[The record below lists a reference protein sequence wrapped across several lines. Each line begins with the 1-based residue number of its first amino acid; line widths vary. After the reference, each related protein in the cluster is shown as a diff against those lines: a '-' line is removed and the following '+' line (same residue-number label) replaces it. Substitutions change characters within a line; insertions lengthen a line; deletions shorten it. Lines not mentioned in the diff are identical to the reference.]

1 MTQSMLA
8 LLQMTDSALPV
19 GGYSQSWG
27 LETWVQEGTLKTAAN
42 VEAALLAI
50 LDSCIAPS
58 EGVSCALAH
67 SYSMNDDRAAF
78 NVLNEQLTASK
89 WCSEPLAGSL
99 RMGDRMK
106 NLAVNAG
113 WLSDCPTGDAHHSA
127 TFGWI
132 AAKLSVDVQDAVA
145 AYLLNTMIS
154 LVSACVRMVPL
165 GHTDGQRI
173 VTRLRRHIDPLVPK
187 CVATSLDDLGSF
199 APMNEWACREHESL
213 YSRLFQS

>member
-1 MTQSMLA
+1 MTQSLLA

-27 LETWVQEGTLKTAAN
+27 LETWVQAGTLKTATN
-42 VEAALLAI
+42 VEAALLAM
-50 LDSCIAPS
+50 LDSSLAPS

-67 SYSMNDDRAAF
+67 SYAMYDDRASF

-89 WCSEPLAGSL
+89 WCKEPLEASL
-99 RMGDRMK
+99 RIGERMK

-113 WLSDCPTGDAHHSA
+113 WLSDCPDGATHHSA
-127 TFGWI
+127 AFGWI
-132 AAKLSVDVQDAVA
+132 AARLSVDAQDAVA
-145 AYLLNTMIS
+145 AYLLNTMTS

-173 VTRLRRHIDPLVPK
+173 VTRLRRQIDSLVPQ
-187 CVATSLDDLGSF
+187 CMTASLDDLGSF